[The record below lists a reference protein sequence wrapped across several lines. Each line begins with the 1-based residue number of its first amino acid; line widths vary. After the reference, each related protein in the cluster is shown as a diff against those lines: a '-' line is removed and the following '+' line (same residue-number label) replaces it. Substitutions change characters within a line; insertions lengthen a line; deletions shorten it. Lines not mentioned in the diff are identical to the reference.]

1 MEVKKSEF
9 KSLYRLQYDISVSHF
24 KVLVMFSSELLE
36 KKNQQMV
43 TTTKTQIKTA
53 KDIMK
58 SIANDKQRNCKSIR
72 STGEQL

>member
-36 KKNQQMV
+36 KK
-43 TTTKTQIKTA
+43 I
-53 KDIMK
+53 
-58 SIANDKQRNCKSIR
+58 SRW
-72 STGEQL
+72 